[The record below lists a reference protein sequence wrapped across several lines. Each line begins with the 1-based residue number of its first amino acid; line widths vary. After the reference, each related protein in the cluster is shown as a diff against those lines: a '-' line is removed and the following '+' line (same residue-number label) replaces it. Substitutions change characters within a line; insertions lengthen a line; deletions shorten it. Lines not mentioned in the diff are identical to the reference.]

1 MGKHVDK
8 PLKTTPDTLDER
20 LRALLNREG
29 YDSKELVS
37 LGHEA
42 FERIL
47 LALERKVS
55 LTMPDKSS
63 ELDGRAYEDGLQ
75 AALAAF
81 AADDMES
88 VLAKLEARQWSNI
101 KIALSGIARV
111 ADARVVP
118 FLLTAYESKE
128 PLTRLFAV
136 GFLGMQRD
144 PRATGALIK
153 ALSDRSSEVRHAAIE
168 ALGECGDARTID
180 SLKALVAKPARTTDV
195 ADRARQA
202 IKKIQQRGRAAK
214 LTGRQVRRNANSVR
228 AAQGQ

>member
-1 MGKHVDK
+1 MGKREKQVDK
-8 PLKTTPDTLDER
+8 SLKTTPDTLDER

-37 LGHEA
+37 LGPEA

-55 LTMPDKSS
+55 LRMPDKSS

-81 AADDMES
+81 AAGDLES
-88 VLAKLEARQWSNI
+88 VLAKLKARQWSDI
-101 KIALSGIARV
+101 RIALSGIARV

-144 PRATGALIK
+144 PRATDALIK
-153 ALSDRSSEVRHAAIE
+153 ALSDRSSDVRYAAIE

-180 SLKALVAKPARTTDV
+180 SLKALVMNPARTTDV

-202 IKKIQQRGRAAK
+202 IRKIQQRSRAAQRAA
-214 LTGRQVRRNANSVR
+214 RQVRVAKLR
-228 AAQGQ
+228 